1 MSVRRKRETLFYLAV
16 FLAVFFSIV
25 VYKLIVYKG
34 FERLFDPRQRTIFSK
49 LQPLGVD
56 RQVRRAVLT
65 STTDRVYLLVETG
78 VWP

>member
-1 MSVRRKRETLFYLAV
+1 MSESERWC
-16 FLAVFFSIV
+16 
-25 VYKLIVYKG
+25 G
-34 FERLFDPRQRTIFSK
+34 FAGDLSRSGFDPRQRTIFPK

-56 RQVRRAVLT
+56 RQVRKAVLT

>member
-1 MSVRRKRETLFYLAV
+1 VKVSVGAGLRAIYPEV
-16 FLAVFFSIV
+16 GSI
-25 VYKLIVYKG
+25 
-34 FERLFDPRQRTIFSK
+34 PASRTIFPK

-56 RQVRRAVLT
+56 RQVRKAVLT

>member
-1 MSVRRKRETLFYLAV
+1 MSVRRQRETLFYLAV
-16 FLAVFFSIV
+16 FLAVVLRIV
-25 VYKLIVYKG
+25 VYKSNINMG